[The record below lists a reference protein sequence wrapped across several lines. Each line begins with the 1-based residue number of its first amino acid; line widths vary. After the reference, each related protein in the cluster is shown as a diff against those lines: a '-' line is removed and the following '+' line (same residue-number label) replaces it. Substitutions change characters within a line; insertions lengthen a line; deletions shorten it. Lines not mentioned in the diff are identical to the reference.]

1 MAVTLLG
8 KKLGMT
14 RIFEKNGENVPVTVI
29 QVGPCVVTQIKTDA
43 SSKDGGSGDGYNA
56 VQIAFEEM
64 PERSATKPL
73 LGHFAKAGTKPH
85 RHLGEFRVDSADAA
99 TAYELGQTL
108 DISHFEDMTYVDVQG
123 VSKGKGFAGTFK
135 RWNFTGAKEASHG
148 SHEKFRHGGAI
159 GMSAYPGRVMKAKK
173 MAGRHGNYTWTSI
186 ALKIASLDA
195 EEGVLL
201 VKGSVAG
208 PTGGIVSI
216 AKSKRR

>member
-1 MAVTLLG
+1 MALTLLG
-8 KKLGMT
+8 KKMGMT
-14 RIFEKNGENVPVTVI
+14 RIFDENGKNVPVTVI
-29 QVGPCVVTQIKTDA
+29 QVGPCVVTQIKTDIA
-43 SSKDGGSGDGYNA
+43 SEDGGSTDGYNA

-64 PERSATKPL
+64 PERTATKPR

-85 RHLGEFRVDSADAA
+85 RHLREFRVESADAA
-99 TAYELGQTL
+99 GGYELGQTL
-108 DISHFEDMTYVDVQG
+108 DISLLEEFEYVDVQG

-173 MAGRHGNYTWTSI
+173 MAGHHGNYTKTSI
-186 ALKIASLDA
+186 ALKVAGIDA

-208 PTGGIVSI
+208 PTGGVVSI